1 MRNNTDRNKKIAPV
15 VAAMVVVGFLGA
27 FLLAFLSSTLG
38 IGSVGIGVA
47 GIIAIYALVI
57 VAIIVGVILAMRQ
70 RLREIDSGEEEDA
83 KNIDEA
89 AQARRK
95 KDAWQ
100 SAVTTT
106 LLRLGM
112 ATLLLLLRWYHHM
125 EGVGGSVMLII
136 ALVELGTVVPVW
148 ILLKTRL
155 REIEGGEEDAAA
167 QY

>member
-1 MRNNTDRNKKIAPV
+1 MP
-15 VAAMVVVGFLGA
+15 
-27 FLLAFLSSTLG
+27 
-38 IGSVGIGVA
+38 
-47 GIIAIYALVI
+47 
-57 VAIIVGVILAMRQ
+57 
-70 RLREIDSGEEEDA
+70 